1 MCRGW
6 NASQPA
12 ALVIRDGLP
21 DLFLRVH
28 DEGSVAG
35 DRLGDRLPVHDEH
48 GRVRRRLDRDLA
60 AFALEYDEL
69 AFVHRLAVHRYRALQ
84 DEEGRGPAFAQ
95 VEARAMPRAQAQVE
109 QV

>member
-12 ALVIRDGLP
+12 ALVIHDGLP

-28 DEGSVAG
+28 DEGPVAG
-35 DRLGDRLPVHDEH
+35 DRLVERLPVHDEQR
-48 GRVRRRLDRDLA
+48 RVRRRFDLSLA

-69 AFVHRLAVHRYRALQ
+69 AFVRRLAVHRDRALQ

-95 VEARAMPRAQAQVE
+95 VEARAMPRV
-109 QV
+109 